1 MNDSIGTGS
10 VEFSHFVASLGSAV
24 MLHLGKMPDPTGA
37 PVNINLDLARHS
49 IDTLAMLK
57 AKTHGN
63 LTAEESQLLERL
75 LHDTRMMWLE
85 ESRKNA
91 S

>member
-1 MNDSIGTGS
+1 MNDGGGS
-10 VEFSHFVASLGSAV
+10 VEFSHFIASLGSAV
-24 MLHLGKMPDPTGA
+24 MLHLGRMPDPSGGNT
-37 PVNINLDLARHS
+37 PPNLDLARHS

-57 AKTHGN
+57 AKTQGN
-63 LTAEESQLLERL
+63 LSAEEQTLLDRL